1 MAIREFGGDSRNF
14 KFFQKFILFWRA
26 IREFQRFENSHVL
39 KWFNDSRFPTNW
51 QTFEWKL
58 KEIPTLSWFSESGN
72 VFYWSHSTWIP
83 FLFENWCS
91 SCRNPS
97 PWSWDNWQIFR
108 NFIKISKNHEML
120 TSFKWKLKVFPA
132 LSWFS
137 ETGNVFSWSHKHPNP
152 FFIWT
157 LGL

>member
-1 MAIREFGGDSRNF
+1 MAIREFGGDSRILSFFKNSSCFEVIREWFSDLAIREIATHWFENSRWFEKIWVFNKFHLVLEWFENF
-14 KFFQKFILFWRA
+14 NDSA

-58 KEIPTLSWFSESGN
+58 KEFPTLSWFSESGN

-83 FLFENWCS
+83 FLFENWCC

-97 PWSWDNWQIFR
+97 SWSWDNWW
-108 NFIKISKNHEML
+108 NFQNFNS
-120 TSFKWKLKVFPA
+120 
-132 LSWFS
+132 
-137 ETGNVFSWSHKHPNP
+137 
-152 FFIWT
+152 
-157 LGL
+157 